1 MPSLPHP
8 PERHDVVVVGARCAG
23 AATAMLL
30 ARAGHDV
37 VLVDRATFPS
47 DTLST
52 HAIARSGVVQLR
64 RWGLLDRVLASGAP
78 PLRDIGFHD
87 ADRVVT
93 RRLTPRHGV
102 DALVAPRR
110 AVLDALLVDAARA
123 AGAEVRTGVTVEGV
137 IRTGTGK
144 VSGVVARGSHDRL
157 GHGRIELAGRL
168 VVGADG
174 LRSRIA
180 RAVGARLLRAE
191 APLGS
196 THYTYMA
203 GDWPQLEYHLGERA
217 FGGVFPTH
225 DGEACVWVCAPA
237 EMARTLRRTAADVD
251 EAFDALVRA
260 VPSLEA
266 RLAGRRCTA
275 PARGAVALP
284 NHVREGTGPG
294 WALVGDAAY
303 HRDPVTGHGMSDAYR
318 DADLLAE
325 AIDDVLAGGDEA
337 AALCRYDRRRVALLT
352 PLLDV
357 ACQMIRFP
365 GRDRFRALQIRLGEL
380 IDAEA
385 AILAARPDS
394 LRQAA

>member
-1 MPSLPHP
+1 MPTPTRP

-37 VLVDRATFPS
+37 LLVDRATFPT

-64 RWGLLDRVLASGAP
+64 RWGLLDQVLASGAP
-78 PLRDIGFHD
+78 PLRDIAFHD
-87 ADRVVT
+87 ADAVVT
-93 RRLTPRHGV
+93 RRLAARHGV

-110 AVLDALLVDAARA
+110 TVLDALLVDAAQA
-123 AGAEVRTGVTVEGV
+123 AGADVRTGVTVEDVTRAADG
-137 IRTGTGK
+137 R
-144 VSGVVARGSHDRL
+144 VSGVIARGDDGRL
-157 GHGRIELAGRL
+157 ELAGRL

-180 RAVGARLLRAE
+180 RAVGTRVLRAE

-196 THYTYMA
+196 THYAYVA
-203 GDWPQLEYHLGERA
+203 GDWPRLEYHLGGRA
-217 FGGVFPTH
+217 FAGVFPTH
-225 DGEACVWVCAPA
+225 GGEACVWVCAPA
-237 EMARTLRRTAADVD
+237 ELARTVRHATGDVD
-251 EAFDALVRA
+251 EAFAALVRE
-260 VPSLEA
+260 VPSLA
-266 RLAGRRCTA
+266 VRLAGRTRTTR
-275 PARGAVALP
+275 ARGAVASP
-284 NHVREGTGPG
+284 NHVRAGAGPG

-303 HRDPVTGHGMSDAYR
+303 HRDPVTGHGMSDAFR

-325 AIDDVLAGGDEA
+325 AVDDVLAGGDEA
-337 AALCRYDRRRVALLT
+337 AALGRYERRRIALLT

-357 ACQMIRFP
+357 ACEMVRFP

-380 IDAEA
+380 IDNEA
-385 AILAARPDS
+385 AVLAARPGP

>member
-1 MPSLPHP
+1 MRSPTRPA
-8 PERHDVVVVGARCAG
+8 ERHDVVVVGARCAG
-23 AATAMLL
+23 AATALLL

-37 VLVDRATFPS
+37 VLVDRATFPA

-78 PLRDIGFHD
+78 ALRDISFHD
-87 ADRVVT
+87 ADGVVT
-93 RRLTPRHGV
+93 RRLAARHGV

-110 AVLDALLVDAARA
+110 TVLDALLVDAARA
-123 AGAEVRTGVTVEGV
+123 AGADVRTGVTVEGV
-137 IRTGTGK
+137 TRTGTGR
-144 VSGVVARGSHDRL
+144 VSGVVARDGAGRL
-157 GHGRIELAGRL
+157 ELGGRL

-180 RAVGARLLRAE
+180 RAVGARTLRAE

-196 THYTYMA
+196 THYTYVA
-203 GDWPQLEYHLGERA
+203 GDWPHLEYHLGDRA

-225 DGEACVWVCAPA
+225 GGEACVWVCGPA
-237 EMARTLRRTAADVD
+237 EAARAARRAAADVD
-251 EAFDALVRA
+251 EAFDVLLRE
-260 VPSLEA
+260 VPTLAA
-266 RLAGRRCTA
+266 RLPGRRRTTR
-275 PARGAVALP
+275 ARGAVALP
-284 NHVREGTGPG
+284 NVVRAGAGPG

-303 HRDPVTGHGMSDAYR
+303 HRDPVTGHGMSDAFR

-325 AIDDVLAGGDEA
+325 AVDDVLEGEDEA
-337 AALCRYDRRRVALLT
+337 VAFARYERRRLTLLT

-365 GRDRFRALQIRLGEL
+365 GRDGFRGLQMRLGDL
-380 IDAEA
+380 IDAESA
-385 AILAARPDS
+385 VLAARPTP
-394 LRQAA
+394 LRLAA